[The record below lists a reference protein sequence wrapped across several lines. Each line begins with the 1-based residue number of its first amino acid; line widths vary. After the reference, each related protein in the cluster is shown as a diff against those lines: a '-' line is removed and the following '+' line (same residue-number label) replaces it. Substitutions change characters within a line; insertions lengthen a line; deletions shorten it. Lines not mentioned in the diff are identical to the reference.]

1 MEKGIAYGVGVGPGD
16 PELMTLKAVR
26 IIRENEIIAFPGAV
40 PEETA
45 AYRIAAQ
52 AVPELPRKI
61 LLGLDLPMTRD
72 PEVLADA
79 RQKAAETIAAH
90 LDRGR
95 NVVFLTL
102 GDSTIYST
110 FTYLQTLL
118 QDMGHRTELVNGIP
132 SFCAAAA
139 RLNVPLTEDRETLRV
154 IPAWNEESVNLEAP
168 GTYVL
173 MKSGKHL
180 SRVKKESAAAGLFVQ
195 GVENCGMPGERVYE
209 KMEEIPENA
218 GYFTLLIGKK

>member
-26 IIRENEIIAFPGAV
+26 IIRENDIIALPGAV

-45 AYRIAAQ
+45 AYRIVVQ
-52 AVPELPRKI
+52 AVPELPSKI

-72 PEVLADA
+72 PEALADA

-90 LDRGR
+90 LDRGQ

-154 IPAWNEESVNLEAP
+154 IPAWDEASVNFGES

-173 MKSGKHL
+173 MKSGKQL
-180 SRVKKESAAAGLFVQ
+180 PQVKKELAAAGLSVQ
-195 GVENCGMPGERVYE
+195 GVENCGMPGEKVYE
-209 KMEEIPENA
+209 NAGEIPENA

>member
-1 MEKGIAYGVGVGPGD
+1 MKKGIAYGVGVGPGN

-26 IIRENEIIAFPGAV
+26 IIRENEIIAFLGAV

-52 AVPELPRKI
+52 AVPELPNKI

-72 PEVLADA
+72 PEALADA

-154 IPAWNEESVNLEAP
+154 IPAWNEASLNLEAP

-180 SRVKKESAAAGLFVQ
+180 SRVKKESAAAGLSVQ

>member
-26 IIRENEIIAFPGAV
+26 IIRKNEIIAFPGAV

-52 AVPELPRKI
+52 AVPELSNKI

-72 PEVLADA
+72 PEAVADA
-79 RQKAAETIAAH
+79 RRKAAETIAAH

-139 RLNVPLTEDRETLRV
+139 RLKVPLTEDRETLRV

-180 SRVKKESAAAGLFVQ
+180 PRVKKESAAAGLSVQ
-195 GVENCGMPGERVYE
+195 GVENCGMPGEMVYE

>member
-26 IIRENEIIAFPGAV
+26 IIRENDIIALPGAV

-45 AYRIAAQ
+45 AYRIVVQ
-52 AVPELPRKI
+52 AVPELPSKI

-72 PEVLADA
+72 PEALADA

-90 LDRGR
+90 LDWGR

-118 QDMGHRTELVNGIP
+118 QDMGHRTELVNGVP

-154 IPAWNEESVNLEAP
+154 IPAWDEAAVNLREP

-180 SRVKKESAAAGLFVQ
+180 ARVKKESAAAGLSVQ
-195 GVENCGMPGERVYE
+195 GVENCGMPGEKVYE
-209 KMEEIPENA
+209 EMEEIPENA

>member
-26 IIRENEIIAFPGAV
+26 IIRENEIIAFPGTV
-40 PEETA
+40 PEESA

-52 AVPELPRKI
+52 AVPDLPNKI
-61 LLGLDLPMTRD
+61 LLGLNLPMTRD
-72 PEVLADA
+72 PEVLTDA

-154 IPAWNEESVNLEAP
+154 IPAWNEELVNLEAP

-180 SRVKKESAAAGLFVQ
+180 SRVKKNLPRRACPYRAWKTAGCR
-195 GVENCGMPGERVYE
+195 GKGCMKKWKKSRKMPD
-209 KMEEIPENA
+209 ILPC
-218 GYFTLLIGKK
+218 